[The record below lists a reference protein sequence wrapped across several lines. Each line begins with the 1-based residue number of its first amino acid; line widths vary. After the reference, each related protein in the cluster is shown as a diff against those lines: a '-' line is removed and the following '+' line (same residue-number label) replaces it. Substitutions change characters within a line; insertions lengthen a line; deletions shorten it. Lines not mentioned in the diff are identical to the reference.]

1 MKTKRISL
9 GLAGILMSALVITSC
24 QKDNNAGGNEQY
36 ASIIEVSGDGVTD
49 VNVSNLKSAMVETPA
64 LSGDEEAGLL
74 QMKNDEK
81 LARDVYTLFGETQS
95 LQIFKRI
102 AGSETRHLQAVLTIM
117 SLYNMADT
125 LVDGYGVFANAA
137 VQELYNTLTA
147 QGSTTEGALKAGA
160 AIEEMDI
167 RDLTV
172 LIGQTT
178 NANLITVYE
187 NLQKGS
193 RNHLRA
199 FNRQL
204 TNIGASY
211 TPQYLDQATYDQ
223 IVSSPNEK
231 GKQYK
236 MHGKGKGKGKGNG
249 NGKGMGNGS
258 CQGDGSGSGQGKGE
272 GTCNN

>member
-1 MKTKRISL
+1 MKTKSLSL
-9 GLAGILMSALVITSC
+9 GLAGLMLSAVVLTSC
-24 QKDNNAGGNEQY
+24 QKDNMAGGNEQY
-36 ASIIEVSGDGVTD
+36 ASIIEVAEDGVTD

-64 LSGDEEAGLL
+64 LSSDEEKGLL

-102 AGSETRHLQAVLTIM
+102 VGSETRHLEAVITLM
-117 SLYNMADT
+117 SAYNIADT
-125 LVDGYGVFANAA
+125 LVGDYGVFTDAD
-137 VQELYNTLTA
+137 VQQLYSTLTA
-147 QGSTTEGALKAGA
+147 QGSTTEGALKSGTT
-160 AIEEMDI
+160 IEEMDI
-167 RDLTV
+167 RDLSV

-204 TNIGASY
+204 KNIGASY

-223 IVSSPNEK
+223 IVNSPFEK

-236 MHGKGKGKGKGNG
+236 MHGKGKGKGQGKGNG
-249 NGKGMGNGS
+249 NGN
-258 CQGDGSGSGQGKGE
+258 CQGNGSGSGQGNGD
-272 GTCNN
+272 GTCLNQ